1 MEEFDSDH
9 AFDIYQ
15 KVCCNV
21 DKAVTEFLNDE
32 IEEVREYVITR
43 LSEEY
48 RFWFIYS

>member
-15 KVCCNV
+15 KVFCNIN
-21 DKAVTEFLNDE
+21 KAVTEFLDDE
-32 IEEVREYVITR
+32 SEETKEYVITR
-43 LSEEY
+43 LSDEY